1 MPGLDQSVVAE
12 YEAGE
17 AWSTLY
23 SPPKLEF
30 QDLSHLSF
38 HFVTA
43 VFLSFH

>member
-1 MPGLDQSVVAE
+1 MPGLDQTVVAE

-17 AWSTLY
+17 AWPTLY
-23 SPPKLEF
+23 STPKLKF

-38 HFVTA
+38 QFVTA

>member
-1 MPGLDQSVVAE
+1 MPGLDQTVVAE

-17 AWSTLY
+17 AWPALY
-23 SPPKLEF
+23 STPKSEL